1 MKTLTKILISVLI
14 LFSISGCYLLKSK
27 QEYYG
32 ISVKDTKKV
41 VFLVDI
47 SGSME
52 GKAETDAAGNIIA
65 SATSAVGNKVA
76 NAVGGIGGKII
87 RKQTSTQL
95 TKLGK
100 AKKELIPAIR
110 GLSEDTYF
118 TIIVFENN
126 VKMWRKSLVQATS
139 TNKNL
144 AVVYLD
150 NLKSGGGTNVYG
162 ALEKSFDLAGDAN
175 NSSAVLGVETI
186 FLLSDGSPTAGKISS
201 TSEILNKVKNWN
213 SLQRVVINTIGLG
226 DDQDKEFLS
235 KLATE
240 NKGVYIEK

>member
-1 MKTLTKILISVLI
+1 MKNLIKISISVLI
-14 LFSISGCYLLKSK
+14 LFTISGCYLLKSQ

-52 GKAETDAAGNIIA
+52 GKAETDIAGNVIS

-76 NAVGGIGGKII
+76 SAVGGIGGKII

-118 TIIVFENN
+118 TIIIFEND
-126 VKMWRKSLVQATS
+126 VKMWRKNLVQATS
-139 TNKNL
+139 ANKNL
-144 AVVYLD
+144 AVAYLD
-150 NLKSGGGTNVYG
+150 NLESGGGTNVYE

-175 NSSAVLGVETI
+175 NASSVLGVETI
-186 FLLSDGSPTAGKISS
+186 FLLSDGSPTAGKVSS
-201 TSEILNKVKNWN
+201 TSEILNEAKKWN

-226 DDQDKEFLS
+226 EDQDKDFLN
-235 KLATE
+235 KLASQ